1 MDIHQIKYLITIVNN
16 NFNLTQ
22 SAKILGVS
30 QPALSKLINEVEKS
44 EQIQIF
50 THGKGRIT
58 GLTPLGDDLIAN
70 GRQVSADFDKMIQ
83 SMRDS
88 SNLKRGTV
96 KIGIPSIIISTVFT
110 EAIPKF
116 IQVNPDINLQIV
128 ERGGFELKKLLI
140 SQEIDLAIIPSPI
153 PDSSIDSHKIYQD
166 TISVWFNE
174 NHRFNQID
182 TPITLEDISQ
192 ENIITFN
199 NDFVLAH
206 ELHNLLQKH
215 HIQKDFYFQT
225 SAWDLILNMCKE
237 SNHAVG
243 IVPSPILNNYSGKIG
258 HQNLHPTYPW
268 TINICN
274 LNNTYSSN
282 IVKYTKNWFVDYFKN
297 NENTKMPINN

>member
-16 NFNLTQ
+16 DFNLTR

-70 GRQVSADFDKMIQ
+70 GRQVSADFDKMMQ

-88 SNLKRGTV
+88 SNLKRGTA

-116 IQVNPDINLQIV
+116 IRVNPDINLQIV
-128 ERGGFELKKLLI
+128 ERGGYELKKLLI
-140 SQEIDLAIIPSPI
+140 SQEIDLAIIPSPVI
-153 PDSSIDSHKIYQD
+153 DPSVETVEIFRDSV
-166 TISVWFNE
+166 SVWFNKE
-174 NHRFNQID
+174 HRFSQLHS
-182 TPITLEDISQ
+182 PIPLDEISK
-192 ENIITFN
+192 ENIVTFN
-199 NDFVLAH
+199 NEFILAH
-206 ELHNLLQKH
+206 ELQSIFQQH
-215 HIQKDFYFQT
+215 HINKDFYFQT

-237 SNHAVG
+237 MTNAVG
-243 IVPSPILNNYSGKIG
+243 IVPTPIMQNYSGQID
-258 HQNLHPTYPW
+258 HEDLDPVYPW

-282 IVKYTKNWFVDYFKN
+282 IVKYTKNWFVDFFKN
-297 NENTKMPINN
+297 HETSATPVNN